1 MKNELGLGMLGYYT
15 RKGWLEIS
23 LAIRKVGDRV
33 GEGSEYR
40 NGL

>member
-15 RKGWLEIS
+15 RIGLARIS

-33 GEGSEYR
+33 GEESEYK
-40 NGL
+40 NSL